1 MTDERTDLSEL
12 VRSRRAE
19 LRLGLRGLAERCTDP
34 ENPAAGSLWTRTT
47 LNTLETGKI
56 KPPRLPEL
64 RALARGLDLP
74 LGKIQDAAGA
84 QFFGIDTLWSASGE
98 ARALVERADRMTPEQ
113 RAQLMR
119 LLDAFAEGNAQSR
132 QCGGT

>member
-1 MTDERTDLSEL
+1 MIMTDERTDLSDL

-19 LRLGLRGLAERCTDP
+19 LRLGLRGLAERCIDP
-34 ENPAAGSLWTRTT
+34 ENPTAGSLWTRTT

-74 LGKIQDAAGA
+74 LGRIQDAAGA
-84 QFFGIDTLWSASGE
+84 EFFGIETAWSASGE
-98 ARALVERADRMTPEQ
+98 ARSMVSRAERLTPEQ
-113 RAQLMR
+113 REQLMR
-119 LLDAFAEGNAQSR
+119 LLDALT
-132 QCGGT
+132 GGPPR

>member
-1 MTDERTDLSEL
+1 MIMTDERADLSDL

-19 LRLGLRGLAERCTDP
+19 LRLGLRGLAERCIDP
-34 ENPAAGSLWTRTT
+34 ENPEAGSLWTRTT
-47 LNTLETGKI
+47 LNTLEIGKI

-74 LGKIQDAAGA
+74 LGRLQDAAGA
-84 QFFGIDTLWSASGE
+84 QFFGIDTIWSTSGE
-98 ARALVERADRMTPEQ
+98 ARALIESADRMTPQQ

-119 LLDAFAEGNAQSR
+119 LLDAFAQGNQSNP
-132 QCGGT
+132 

>member
-1 MTDERTDLSEL
+1 MTDERADLSDL

-19 LRLGLRGLAERCTDP
+19 LRLGLRGLAERCIDP
-34 ENPAAGSLWTRTT
+34 ENPEAGSLWTRTT
-47 LNTLETGKI
+47 LNTLEIGKI

-74 LGKIQDAAGA
+74 LGRLQDAAGA
-84 QFFGIDTLWSASGE
+84 QFFGIDTIWSTSGE
-98 ARALVERADRMTPEQ
+98 ARALIESADRMTPQQ

-119 LLDAFAEGNAQSR
+119 LLDAFAQGNQSNP
-132 QCGGT
+132 